1 MDFDAQS
8 IKDLEFDEIRERLSK
23 YCKSKKAK
31 EKALKIR
38 GLNSLEEIQNE
49 LSILKEV
56 REIHAAEDLSMPHP
70 ASDSIDGALKLLHVR
85 NGVLT
90 LDELL
95 RVYTLCLGTKKVVE
109 FARKNKHNYP
119 LIYEATAHINEVD
132 SILDLIKEVVNE
144 KNEIR
149 DDASPQLASIRKQ
162 YASNH
167 REINKNFDKAL
178 KKYKKDGILAD
189 TIESF
194 LDEKRVLAVD
204 SSYKGRVEGKPV
216 GVSAKGN
223 VTYMEP
229 GTNLRLNQH
238 QAQLRMEERAEIFKI
253 LSALTDKLRGR
264 KRDLE
269 AFQRLLVRFDIYNA
283 KVLFGNSYVGIL
295 PKINDQKLFE
305 WQDAK
310 HPLLLLTN
318 NALGVDTIGQQIELN
333 EKQRFL
339 VISGPNAGGKS
350 ITLKTV
356 GLIQMMFQCGLLV
369 PLKEGSTCCWFD
381 DILSDIG
388 DNQSI
393 QDQLSTYSY
402 RLNRMEFFLHHA
414 NENSLLLLD
423 EFGSGSDPELGGA
436 LAEVFYEELYNKKAF
451 AVITTHYANIK
462 IKSAAMEEAM
472 NACMLFDS
480 ERLTPLYKLSIG
492 QPGSSFTFEVA
503 KLNGISDDL
512 INRAKEKVS
521 KAKLEVDELTAE
533 LQKEKAALKKLN
545 ESNRI
550 GNLEA
555 SKSKQ
560 RYEDK
565 LRTLNEKAEKQT
577 AYLEQQHKYVNAGKK
592 IFDFIKKYERNET
605 NKALNEA
612 VKRYVSKEKQ
622 KILELKKA
630 QKEAAKKNKLQKAAK
645 VNEALL
651 MDKELEAPKLPKSQK
666 GDERKAEKK
675 LAPAPTKALT
685 VGDIVQLKTSKKKGK
700 IVEISGKKIIIEV
713 GNFRITTKVNEL
725 E

>member
-56 REIHAAEDLSMPHP
+56 REIHASEDLSMPHP

-109 FARKNKHNYP
+109 FARKNKNNYP
-119 LIYEATAHINEVD
+119 LIFEATAHIDEVD

-144 KNEIR
+144 KNQIR

-167 REINKNFDKAL
+167 REINKNFDKVL
-178 KKYKKDGILAD
+178 KKYKKDDVLAD

-194 LDEKRVLAVD
+194 LDEKRVLAVE
-204 SSYKGRVEGKPV
+204 SSYKGRVEGKVV
-216 GVSAKGN
+216 GVSSKGN

-229 GTNLRLNQH
+229 GINLRLNQH

-295 PKINDQKLFE
+295 PKINQSKIFE
-305 WQDAK
+305 WEDAK

-318 NALGVDTIGQQIELN
+318 NALSIDTIGQNIDLN

-356 GLIQMMFQCGLLV
+356 GLIQMMFQSGLLV

-402 RLNRMEFFLHHA
+402 RLNRMEFFLNTA

-436 LAEVFYEELYNKKAF
+436 LAEVFYEELYNKNSF

-462 IKSAAMEEAM
+462 IKSAALEEAM

-480 ERLTPLYKLSIG
+480 EKLTPLYKLSIG

-512 INRAKEKVS
+512 IERAKEKVS

-545 ESNRI
+545 ESNRV

-565 LRTLNEKAEKQT
+565 LKSLNEKAEKQT

-592 IFDFIKKYERNET
+592 IFDYIKKYEKNET

-630 QKEAAKKNKLQKAAK
+630 QKEAAKKSKIKKAIK

-651 MDKELEAPKLPKSQK
+651 MDKELEAPKLPKSAK
-666 GDERKAEKK
+666 GAEKEVQNK
-675 LAPAPTKALT
+675 PVPKPPKALT

-713 GNFRITTKVNEL
+713 GNFRITTKANEI